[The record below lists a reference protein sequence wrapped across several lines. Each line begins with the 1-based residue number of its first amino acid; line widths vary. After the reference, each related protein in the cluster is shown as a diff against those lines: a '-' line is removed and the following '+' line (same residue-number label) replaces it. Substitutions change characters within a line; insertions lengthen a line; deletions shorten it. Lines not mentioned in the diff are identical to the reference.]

1 MAQLN
6 THITPLRDVLINPR
20 YLYATRDIDH
30 YVISNTEVKPNLLNV
45 VLIFDLLN
53 EYRVLRAV
61 VDLVKT
67 VCRIMKTLGAVNRHN
82 WNRQLHN
89 QFVGKEADIKYFMN
103 SAIASLFKVD
113 QDVYMLDSDDKII
126 PWYQGSIRDAT
137 SQERDA
143 TSQER
148 DATSQERDATSQ
160 ERDATS
166 QERDATSQE
175 PCKVPA
181 LKRIGDDTEQ
191 LYADKSSDKVKLEG
205 FRLM

>member
-1 MAQLN
+1 MAQLHAYN
-6 THITPLRDVLINPR
+6 APLRDVLINPR
-20 YLYATRDIDH
+20 YLYLTRDIDH

-53 EYRVLRAV
+53 EYKVLRTF
-61 VDLVKT
+61 VDLVKI

-82 WNRQLHN
+82 GNRQLHN

-137 SQERDA
+137 SQERDVKPA
-143 TSQER
+143 V
-148 DATSQERDATSQ
+148 
-160 ERDATS
+160 
-166 QERDATSQE
+166 
-175 PCKVPA
+175 VPA
-181 LKRIGDDTEQ
+181 LKRIGDDVEQ
-191 LYADKSSDKVKLEG
+191 LYADKTNDKVKLES

>member
-1 MAQLN
+1 MAQLHAYN
-6 THITPLRDVLINPR
+6 APLRDVLINPR
-20 YLYATRDIDH
+20 YLYLTRDIDH

-53 EYRVLRAV
+53 EYKVLRTF
-61 VDLVKT
+61 VDLVKI

-82 WNRQLHN
+82 GNRQLHN

-137 SQERDA
+137 NQGRDA
-143 TSQER
+143 TNQGPIDS
-148 DATSQERDATSQ
+148 
-160 ERDATS
+160 
-166 QERDATSQE
+166 
-175 PCKVPA
+175 KNVPA
-181 LKRIGDDTEQ
+181 LKRIGDDVEQ
-191 LYADKSSDKVKLEG
+191 LYADKTNDKVKLES

>member
-1 MAQLN
+1 MAQLH
-6 THITPLRDVLINPR
+6 THSAPLRDVLINPR
-20 YLYATRDIDH
+20 YLYLTRDIDH

-53 EYRVLRAV
+53 EYKVLRTF

-82 WNRQLHN
+82 GNRQLHN

-126 PWYQGSIRDAT
+126 PWYQGSIRAVK
-137 SQERDA
+137 
-143 TSQER
+143 
-148 DATSQERDATSQ
+148 
-160 ERDATS
+160 
-166 QERDATSQE
+166 
-175 PCKVPA
+175 PPVVPA

-191 LYADKSSDKVKLEG
+191 LYAEKTNDKVKLES